1 MSAPHRSVE
10 LVVDEVVLRGVPP
23 ERARAVAAALE
34 ARLTALA
41 QDARRVPAASR
52 TEAFRRLPAVA
63 APAASPAAL
72 GDAVAEA
79 VWNAI
84 GGGGGR

>member
-1 MSAPHRSVE
+1 MSEPRQSLE

-23 ERARAVAAALE
+23 ERAPAVAAALE
-34 ARLTALA
+34 AGLTAFA
-41 QDARRVPAASR
+41 ESSGGVPLASR
-52 TEAFRRLPAVA
+52 AEAFRRLPTVA

-79 VWNAI
+79 VWSAI
-84 GGGGGR
+84 GGGER